1 MKIYVTMKSVSR
13 RKDYLNRKEFVLKS
27 TPQSLRQLITEII
40 ALNVEQLNEK
50 KLEKPFLHF
59 LTNEEIVIQ
68 SSTGKVGFD
77 TKYNENKSDEQ
88 EAVNTAIQAFRDGLF
103 KVFLNE
109 KEQEALDI
117 PLLLQDG
124 DEVVFI
130 RLTMLTGRMW

>member
-1 MKIYVTMKSVSR
+1 MKSVSR

>member
-1 MKIYVTMKSVSR
+1 MKIYVTLKSASR
-13 RKDYLNRKEFVLKS
+13 RKDYLNKNEFVLKS

-40 ALNVEQLNEK
+40 ALNVEQSNER

-59 LTNEEIVIQ
+59 LTNDEIVIQ
-68 SSTGKVGFD
+68 SATGKVGFD
-77 TKYNENKSDEQ
+77 TKYNETKTDEE

-124 DEVVFI
+124 AEVVFI